1 MSVPKI
7 WHTSISRHQSLSVR
21 ESREASRLATI
32 PTSPNAT
39 ELRTRSNPSRRAEA
53 NAALDPRSLLD
64 FHLCPAQGT
73 HPISQLILKPLTLLV
88 LSHLLVAGLPQVDDS
103 FASQVLRL
111 DFGTVEKLCHR
122 LFLLPFER
130 PPPECG
136 P

>member
-7 WHTSISRHQSLSVR
+7 WHTSINRHQSLSVR

-53 NAALDPRSLLD
+53 IAALDPRSQTTTSTS
-64 FHLCPAQGT
+64 FQPRAR
-73 HPISQLILKPLTLLV
+73 IRSAKSKPLTLLV
-88 LSHLLVAGLPQVDDS
+88 LSHLLVAGLPQVDDG

-122 LFLLPFER
+122 LFLLPFEK